1 MKKIILNLSFYVVAG
16 CAFAQ
21 APNFAWAKASNS
33 NGDPGA
39 GNIGCVAVDTVNHYV
54 YSLGYF
60 TGGGID
66 FGTGE
71 LAGSSGSKSIYL
83 IKYNLAGGLTWARSF
98 PSPHDNTPT
107 GIAVDRSGNV
117 LITGYSQDD
126 TVRFGSQYL
135 INSHPTSTDHTVA
148 YVVKLDGNGNT
159 IWLKGSTGGG
169 GVLSNAIALDASGNA
184 FITGTVVD
192 NSGSFLGNSLTMGA
206 FVMKLSSSSGNS
218 LWLSQVL
225 PSVALVS
232 EGNSIG
238 VDHLGNCIMVG
249 MYAANITLGPL
260 SLTYSGSSGNS
271 WDRFITMLDGST
283 GAFAW
288 ASSAGSSGA
297 ADVNMDVTVDI
308 HDNVFVT
315 GYETIG
321 SNPANQFV
329 EKYDASGTYYWHNM
343 YSNDIAP
350 GAQSITSDNSGNCYV
365 VYNIVESTAYGSY
378 TVATHAPFT
387 FGSMVMAIVKI
398 DNTGAVQFAKGDLD
412 VTGSLAQAF
421 GIAADNQ
428 GFLYIGGNLQGQGGF
443 DATTLNTGSHTEAM
457 LAKLGSSVTAGISE
471 QSKIDGVSV
480 FPNPSKNTVYI
491 GNLHDKAKYS
501 MADVQGREVLSGA
514 VSPDDRRIDL
524 SQVPAGVYM
533 LELQSNGAA
542 YHQKLIV
549 EK

>member
-1 MKKIILNLSFYVVAG
+1 MKKILLHLSFCVAAG
-16 CAFAQ
+16 SAFAQ
-21 APNFAWAKASNS
+21 VPQFAWAKASNS
-33 NGDPGA
+33 LGDPSA
-39 GNIGCVAVDTVNHYV
+39 GNAGCVAVDTVNQYI
-54 YSLGYF
+54 YSVGSF
-60 TGGGID
+60 SGGGIN
-66 FGTGE
+66 FGSGE
-71 LAGSSGSKSIYL
+71 LAGSAGSKSIYL
-83 IKYNLAGGLTWARSF
+83 TKYNPGGGLVWAKSF
-98 PSPHDNTPT
+98 PSPHDNQAT

-126 TVRFGSQYL
+126 TVRFGAQYL
-135 INSHPTSTDHTVA
+135 INSHPHSTDHTVG
-148 YVVKLDGNGNT
+148 YVAKLDGNGNT
-159 IWLKGSTGGG
+159 LWLKGSTGGG
-169 GVLSNAIALDASGNA
+169 GVISNGIALDASGNA

-260 SLTYSGSSGNS
+260 SLAYSGSSGNS

-288 ASSAGSSGA
+288 ASGAGSSGA

-329 EKYDASGTYYWHNM
+329 EKYDASGTYYWHNS
-343 YSNDIAP
+343 YANDIAP
-350 GAQSITSDNSGNCYV
+350 GPQSITADNKGNCYV
-365 VYNIVESTAYGSY
+365 VYSVVDTTAYGSF
-378 TVATHAPFT
+378 TIITHSPFVY
-387 FGSMVMAIVKI
+387 GSMVMAVVKL
-398 DNTGAVQFAKGDLD
+398 DNTGAVLFAKGDLD
-412 VTGSLAQAF
+412 VPGALTQGF
-421 GIAADNQ
+421 GIAADTH
-428 GFLYIGGNLQGQGGF
+428 GFLYIGASVEGQNGF
-443 DATTLNTGSHTEAM
+443 DATTINTGSHTEAM
-457 LAKLGSSVTAGISE
+457 LAKLGSSVTAGIYE
-471 QSKIDGVSV
+471 QSKADAVSV
-480 FPNPSKNTVYI
+480 YPNPSNNVIYI
-491 GNLHDKAKYS
+491 ARLHDKAIYS
-501 MADVQGREVLSGA
+501 ITDLQGREVLSGA
-514 VSPDDRRIDL
+514 VSPADNRVDL
-524 SQVPAGVYM
+524 AQVPAGIYM
-533 LELQSNGAA
+533 LELLSNGAA
-542 YHQKLIV
+542 HHQKLII